1 LIIFSFI
8 IEKTRKDAMQT
19 KKKIKEKVGTIL
31 DRDVVRK
38 VKYLSIKEG
47 RTISDIIQ
55 DAIIKYD
62 EVRFTDT
69 DIRKAAVY
77 RFCSMPFKLETKD
90 IIELLDE
97 DIYEQ

>member
-1 LIIFSFI
+1 LKKIR
-8 IEKTRKDAMQT
+8 EDAVQT
-19 KKKIKEKVGTIL
+19 KRKIKEKVGTIL

-38 VKYLSIKEG
+38 VKELSVKEG

-62 EVRFTDT
+62 ELRFTDT

-77 RFCSMPFKLETKD
+77 RFCSRPFKLETKD